1 MPFSSAVSIMDCFFY
16 DGAKVT
22 NEIISSNFTCS
33 DGGKQDV
40 HVRGIIMLYVIFYS
54 QLILNCNIYA

>member
-1 MPFSSAVSIMDCFFY
+1 MDCFFY